1 MYISYNLLLE
11 GFRIIVY
18 VEITCVDVY
27 QYYALYPFYLILMNL
42 VELV

>member
-18 VEITCVDVY
+18 VEITRVDDY
-27 QYYALYPFYLILMNL
+27 QYCAPYPFYLILLNL
-42 VELV
+42 VDLV